1 MNPTDHNG
9 PADHEGPAEPG
20 GPEHHGTGG
29 HGPDDDP
36 RWLDDDR
43 NVKKIVYVLATLCAL
58 AFLADLF
65 YTKHPF
71 FGVEEF
77 PAFYAIYG
85 FVVSTA
91 LVLSAKELRKVVGRP
106 EDYYER
112 RHDAE

>member
-1 MNPTDHNG
+1 VNPSDQH
-9 PADHEGPAEPG
+9 PAEPH
-20 GPEHHGTGG
+20 PEGTHGDG
-29 HGPDDDP
+29 HVPVDEDP
-36 RWLDDDR
+36 RWLDDPKH
-43 NVKKIVYVLATLCAL
+43 VTLIVRVLMGLCAL

-91 LVLSAKELRKVVGRP
+91 LVLTAKQLRKLVGRP

-112 RHDAE
+112 RHDAD